1 MTGGME
7 MDSQIVLTVN
17 GIRRELA
24 VPVDRTLLDV
34 VREDLDLTGTKMAC
48 DDGECGSCFMLL
60 GDKPVMSCRL
70 AAVRAQGKDITTIE
84 GLGGNGSGVLHPLQ
98 EAFLE
103 MGATQC
109 GFCIPGMI
117 IRAEALLRKKPA
129 PDRDTLVKS
138 LSRNMCRCTG
148 YMKIFDAVLYA
159 AELKQGR
166 ARRNWADRDNDR
178 GVGASVPRLDSP
190 DTVDGTAKY
199 AADLKMDGMLHA
211 KIVRSPHHHAR
222 ILSIDASEARALPGV
237 AAVVTADDIPGT
249 PVMSNCQP
257 QTWLFP
263 RDRARFL
270 GEAIAAVA
278 AETVEIAA
286 EAVERIRVSYEVLQ
300 GMPDLEDAIAA
311 DGPELYPGMPNVSPP
326 VEFHDG
332 DIAAGFAEADVIVED
347 TYRTARREHAAME
360 PEAALAY
367 VDETGTLVVKSPL
380 YHPFVQGQQS
390 IANTLAL
397 DLDRVRVICPAM
409 GGNFGKRG
417 DAQAPTVA
425 GLLALKTGRP
435 VRMIYTRSESLLGSS
450 KTPSTV
456 MTYRIGAR
464 KDGRVVALQATV
476 HRNMGI
482 WAPYL
487 SEATTKGQELCRF
500 ESIPATLTHITGP
513 YEIPNVRATLYDV
526 VTNGPR
532 SVPLRG
538 TSGGYLPLAIES
550 LMDRIAE
557 ELDMDPVELRRR
569 NALVV
574 GSRTHIGQVMT
585 DSVGIRAEL
594 DALREPYRD
603 CLSRPRGRTDGTPW
617 RRGVGVGCGWRSITY
632 VNMPD
637 VSAAVE
643 LMPDGRVR
651 MLAGSV
657 EQGQGAMT
665 ELAQIVSEA
674 LDLPMQSIEV
684 TIGDTYLAPYPVPT
698 FSSITTLVTGKAV
711 QNAADG
717 LREVLCRV
725 AAELLDTAPDDI
737 RIGDGFAFAGS
748 APGRLVGFS
757 QLCDELDRRGMSRR
771 HEGTFVW
778 EGRATD
784 SNSTTNEG
792 DAPDVVYGFNAC
804 VADVEV
810 NVENGRVRL
819 NRLINAADPGTIIHP
834 QALQGQ
840 IDGGLA
846 FGIGIALSEAFHPDM
861 PPTLRHYGLPT
872 TKDVAEE
879 VTSIYVEDPCP
890 RGPFGAKSAAEMSV
904 IAPVPAIINAIAD
917 ATGVRLREIPATPG
931 RVLEALRAAELQSSQ
946 AGTAI
951 HADA

>member
-1 MTGGME
+1 MG
-7 MDSQIVLTVN
+7 SQIVLNVN
-17 GIRRELA
+17 GVDRNLVIPA
-24 VPVDRTLLDV
+24 DRTLLDV

-60 GDKPVMSCRL
+60 GDKAVMSCRL
-70 AAVRAQGKDITTIE
+70 EAVRAQGKEITTIE
-84 GLGGNGSGVLHPLQ
+84 GLGGNGSGVMHPLQ

-117 IRAEALLRKKPA
+117 IRAEALLRKKPE
-129 PDRDTLVKS
+129 PDRQTLVKS

-159 AELKQGR
+159 AELKRGR
-166 ARRNWADRDNDR
+166 ARSNWADRDGNR
-178 GVGASVPRLDSP
+178 GVGTSVQRLDSP

-211 KIVRSPHHHAR
+211 RILRSPHHHAR
-222 ILSIDASEARALPGV
+222 IVSIDTSEAKAMPGV

-249 PVMSNCQP
+249 PVNSNCQP

-263 RDRARFL
+263 KDRARFL

-278 AETVEIAA
+278 AETVEIAT
-286 EAVERIRVSYEVLQ
+286 EAMDRIRIAYEVLP
-300 GMPDLEDAIAA
+300 GMPDLEDVLDG
-311 DGPELYPGMPNVSPP
+311 DGPALYPPIPNVSPAT
-326 VEFHDG
+326 EFHDG
-332 DIAAGFAEADVIVED
+332 DISRGFAEADVIVED

-367 VDETGTLVVKSPL
+367 VDETGMLIVKSPL
-380 YHPFVQGQQS
+380 YHPFVQGQES

-397 DLDRVRVICPAM
+397 ELDKVRVVCPAM

-425 GLLALKTGRP
+425 GLLALKTKRP
-435 VRMIYTRSESLLGSS
+435 VRLVYTRSESLLGSS
-450 KTPSTV
+450 KTPSTI
-456 MTYRIGAR
+456 MSYRIGAR

-487 SEATTKGQELCRF
+487 ADSTTRGRELCRF

-550 LMDRIAE
+550 LMDRIAA
-557 ELDMDPVELRRR
+557 ELKIDPVELRRR
-569 NALVV
+569 NALGI
-574 GSRTHIGQVMT
+574 GSRTHLGQVMR

-594 DALREPYRD
+594 DALREPYRE
-603 CLSRPRGRTDGTPW
+603 CLARPRGEDEGTPW

-643 LMPDGRVR
+643 LMPDGRVCL
-651 MLAGSV
+651 LAGSV
-657 EQGQGAMT
+657 EQGQGATT

-674 LDLPMQSIEV
+674 LDLPMQAIKV
-684 TIGDTYLAPYPVPT
+684 TIGDTWLAPYPVPT
-698 FSSITTLVTGKAV
+698 FSSVTTLVTGKAV

-717 LREVLCRV
+717 LKDALCRV
-725 AAELLDTAPDDI
+725 AAELLDTAPEDI
-737 RIGDGFAFAGS
+737 RVRDGFAYTDS
-748 APGRLVGFS
+748 APGRLLAFS
-757 QLCDELDRRGMSRR
+757 QLCDEFDRRNMPRR
-771 HEGTFVW
+771 HEGVFVW

-784 SNSTTNEG
+784 SNSTTNDG
-792 DAPDVVYGFNAC
+792 DAPDVVFGFNAC

-810 NVENGRVRL
+810 NVENGRVKL

-846 FGIGIALSEAFHPDM
+846 FGIGIALSEAFHPDK
-861 PPTLRHYGLPT
+861 PATLTHYGLPM
-872 TKDVAEE
+872 TKDVADE
-879 VTSIYVEDPCP
+879 VTSLYVEDPCP
-890 RGPFGAKSAAEMSV
+890 WGPFGAKSAAEMSV
-904 IAPVPAIINAIAD
+904 IAPVPAIINAITD
-917 ATGVRLREIPATPG
+917 ATGTRLTEIPATPDVVLSALQQAQTRPGHAAG
-931 RVLEALRAAELQSSQ
+931 RENA
-946 AGTAI
+946 
-951 HADA
+951 